1 MSRSLFLLQRIAG
14 LAAFL
19 LFMAAFNFLLLSFAP
34 GDAAEV
40 LAGEAGAASPE
51 YMAELRRQFG
61 LDQPLPVRFVVYMRN
76 VLSLNLGYSFRQGM
90 PVSQLIA
97 QRLPATLLLAG
108 VSLAFAALGGA
119 LIGIVAARRKGRF
132 ADVALSTMAL
142 VFYATPVF
150 WIGLLLVVVGSV
162 KLGWFPIGGIE
173 TIGAGYTGWAR
184 VLDILWH
191 LVLPA
196 LTLSLFFLAIYTR
209 LTRASV
215 IEVQG
220 QDYIQTAIAKG
231 LPQGRVTARH
241 VLPNAI
247 LPLVTMAGL
256 HIGSLLG
263 GAVLVETVFSWP
275 GLGRLAVDALFQRDL
290 NLLLGILLC
299 SSVVV
304 VVANIVVE
312 IVYRLLDP
320 RMART

>member
-142 VFYATPVF
+142 V
-150 WIGLLLVVVGSV
+150 
-162 KLGWFPIGGIE
+162 
-173 TIGAGYTGWAR
+173 
-184 VLDILWH
+184 
-191 LVLPA
+191 
-196 LTLSLFFLAIYTR
+196 
-209 LTRASV
+209 
-215 IEVQG
+215 
-220 QDYIQTAIAKG
+220 
-231 LPQGRVTARH
+231 
-241 VLPNAI
+241 
-247 LPLVTMAGL
+247 
-256 HIGSLLG
+256 
-263 GAVLVETVFSWP
+263 
-275 GLGRLAVDALFQRDL
+275 
-290 NLLLGILLC
+290 
-299 SSVVV
+299 
-304 VVANIVVE
+304 
-312 IVYRLLDP
+312 
-320 RMART
+320 